1 MRPSSTHPA
10 LRRHIPPSRLS
21 IAPFRLHIGAGR
33 AHLEGWV
40 NMDIQALPGVDV
52 VADATK
58 GINFQNVE
66 AIFAEH
72 FIEHLRIDEAVS
84 FLLECHRALNEGS
97 WLRLSTPNLD
107 WVWATHYHVDM
118 PSEAKRDAGIALNR
132 AFHGWRHRFVW
143 NREILGETLAACG
156 YDPVRWCRYGESEL
170 PLFQGLEQHA
180 TYRDE
185 PHLPHVII
193 AEACKSKEQP
203 DRLHRL
209 RELIRTDF
217 LEHLDD

>member
-1 MRPSSTHPA
+1 MRPSSTYPK
-10 LRRHIPPSRLS
+10 LRRQVPPT
-21 IAPFRLHIGAGR
+21 RLHIGAGR
-33 AHLEGWV
+33 AHLDGWV

-52 VADATK
+52 VADATQ
-58 GINFQNVE
+58 GIHFTNVE

-72 FIEHLRIDEAVS
+72 FIEHLRIDDAVH
-84 FLLECHRALNEGS
+84 FLLECHRALSDGC

-107 WVWATHYHVDM
+107 WVWATHYHVDLS
-118 PSEAKRDAGIALNR
+118 PEAKSGAAIAANR

-143 NREILGETLAACG
+143 NRELLGETLAACG

-170 PLFQGLEQHA
+170 PIFQNLEQHT

-185 PHLPHVII
+185 LHLPHVII
-193 AEACKSKEQP
+193 AEACKSKRQP

-209 RELIRTDF
+209 RERIRTDF

>member
-1 MRPSSTHPA
+1 MRPSSTHPS
-10 LRRHIPPSRLS
+10 LRRHITPCK
-21 IAPFRLHIGAGR
+21 LHIGAGR

-72 FIEHLRIDEAVS
+72 FIEHLRIDEAVG
-84 FLLECHRALNEGS
+84 FLLECHRALGEGS

-170 PLFQGLEQHA
+170 PIFQGLERHA

-193 AEACKSKEQP
+193 AEARKSKPQP
-203 DRLHRL
+203 GALRRL
-209 RELIRTDF
+209 RDLIRTDF